1 MACLRSWAHVIGFL
15 WNHCISHFKTAT
27 AIEQFV
33 AKDQILNMYCNAFI
47 YGNEPR
53 VYKRPIELM
62 SRDEMDIYG
71 WAISKKTEY
80 EMNLAT
86 LGGV

>member
-1 MACLRSWAHVIGFL
+1 MR
-15 WNHCISHFKTAT
+15 
-27 AIEQFV
+27 
-33 AKDQILNMYCNAFI
+33 CNAFI

-53 VYKRPIELM
+53 VYDRPIELM
-62 SRDEMDIYG
+62 SRDEMDVYG

-86 LGGV
+86 LGRGV